1 MKIKAI
7 RKIENYRNLSHQCIY
22 FDVQV
27 NFIIGENDSG
37 KTNILECIQHFF
49 MNRHFSSNDFYDCSK
64 PIEVTFEL
72 EDGSLLTGRQEYNS
86 DLFFDRIDVLN
97 SIQVFFMEEK
107 KDCDEQAYID
117 SIFYQIHKKEYSLL
131 LFDEIENHLHP
142 YKQRSLIKK
151 MVHCTS
157 SQLFIVT
164 HSPNILLMNYKQFIR
179 VYLKNNSLAIVS
191 GSTIQLENKELY
203 KHMLHNFMYL
213 KEAMFSK
220 LIIFVEGDTENGALP
235 VFAKRMNLDLDEYG
249 IGIVKL
255 DGAESVLRCMALY
268 KKFGID
274 SLAIIDRDKEE
285 KYKNMNSIYFTH
297 GMDFEEDIYDNF
309 DFSDYVNCLQEI
321 GGYSYFMD
329 VFQKENIDEMSFMKK
344 MKQSQLKYLRE
355 KKNALKGLILAL
367 KVTHIP
373 SSYFCLL
380 QDAIDMTSP

>member
-22 FDVQV
+22 FNDQV
-27 NFIIGENDSG
+27 NFIIGENDIG

-49 MNRHFSSNDFYDCSK
+49 MDRHFSSNDFYDCSK

-72 EDGSLLTGRQEYNS
+72 EDGSLLTGRQDYNS
-86 DLFFDRIDVLN
+86 TLACNHMNLLN
-97 SIQVFFMEEK
+97 SIQTFFIEEK
-107 KDCDEQAYID
+107 KECDEQTYID
-117 SIFYQIHKKEYSLL
+117 SIFHQIQTKEYSLL

-151 MVHCTS
+151 IVNSTS

-179 VYLKNNSLAIVS
+179 VYYKKNSLAIVS
-191 GSTIQLENKELY
+191 GCTIHLENTELY

-220 LIIFVEGDTENGALP
+220 LIIFVEGDTENGAIP
-235 VFAKRMNLDLDEYG
+235 IFAKRMNLDLDAYG

-268 KKFGID
+268 QKFGID

-285 KYKNMNSIYFTH
+285 KYRNVKSIYFTH

-309 DFSDYVNCLQEI
+309 DFSDYVSCLQEI

-329 VFQKENIDEMSFMKK
+329 AFQKDNIDEKSFMKK
-344 MKQSQLKYLRE
+344 MKKSQLKYLKE

-380 QDAIDMTSP
+380 QDAIHMTSQ